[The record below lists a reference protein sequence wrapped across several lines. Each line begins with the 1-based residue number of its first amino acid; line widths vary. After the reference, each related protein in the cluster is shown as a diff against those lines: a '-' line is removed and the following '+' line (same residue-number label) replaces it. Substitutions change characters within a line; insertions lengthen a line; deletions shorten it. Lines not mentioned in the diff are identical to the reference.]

1 MKSLRKRTGC
11 RKSPPAWHAGFL
23 AMLPIIKTHANIAF
37 RYLDPDAREEAVQE
51 VICNACCAYARLVE
65 LNKTDL
71 AYPSALARFGVAQTR
86 EGRRVGGKLN
96 NRDVS
101 SDYCQRQKDLIVE
114 RLDKFDKEEDAW
126 QEVVVEDKHAGP
138 AEVAA
143 TRVDFSAWLLF
154 LPRRL
159 RKIATFL
166 ANGETTTAAAKRFR
180 VSQGRIS
187 QIRKEL
193 FLAWHRFQGDDPALV
208 VA

>member
-1 MKSLRKRTGC
+1 MEAPAKLASCK
-11 RKSPPAWHAGFL
+11 KSPPTWHEAFM
-23 AMLPIIKTHANIAF
+23 AMVPTIATHARIAF
-37 RYLDPDAREEAVQE
+37 RDLNVDACEEAVQE
-51 VICNACCAYARLVE
+51 VICNACCAFARLVK
-65 LNKTDL
+65 LNKTDV

-86 EGRRVGGKLN
+86 DGRKVGGKLN

-101 SDYCQRQKDLIVE
+101 SEYCQRQKDVIVE
-114 RLDKFDKEEDAW
+114 RLDKFDREVDAW
-126 QEVVVEDKHAGP
+126 KEVIVEDKHAGP

-143 TRVDFSAWLLF
+143 TRIDFTAWLQA

-159 RKIATFL
+159 RRIATFL
-166 ANGETTTAAAKRFR
+166 ANSETTTAAARRFR

-193 FLAWHRFQGDDPALV
+193 YLAWHRFQGDESVLA